1 MSFTEIQVVPGPA
14 NYYCFPGAIRELN
27 NFYSES
33 DLQHAMWL
41 YGEQALQA
49 AQAWLPEAFTV
60 ESAGKACIREHC
72 NEPLISRLAE
82 QAGPRCKV
90 IIGVGGGT
98 VMDSA
103 KALAARMQLPV
114 VLIPTIAATCAAW
127 TPLSVWYNP
136 QGENIGYEIFKQA
149 NHLVLV
155 EPEIILQAPA
165 PYLLAGIADTL
176 AKWYEASVLVG
187 SAEAATVPYLA
198 RTALNMAHG
207 LRELLLSDSATV
219 LADQRHGTLTERFI
233 AVVDAVIAGGGLIG
247 GLGERFTR
255 VAAAHSVHNGMT
267 VLPQTHSIL
276 HGIKVAYG
284 ILVQVALMK
293 DEQELQMLLNFYR
306 QLKLPTSLRELGIDI
321 SDKAQIDAMI
331 AHTLRSKET
340 IHLMPVNVTAEVL
353 FEAME
358 TVEQATETVSSVD
371 I

>member
-14 NYYCFPGAIRELN
+14 NYYCFPGAIRELT

-33 DLQHAMWL
+33 DLQQAMWV
-41 YGEQALQA
+41 YGERALEA
-49 AQAWLPEAFTV
+49 AQAYLPAVFHA
-60 ESAGKACIREHC
+60 ESAGKGCIREHC
-72 NEPLISRLAE
+72 NEPMIARFAE
-82 QAGPRCKV
+82 QAGPQCKV
-90 IIGVGGGT
+90 IIGLGGGT

-136 QGENIGYEIFKQA
+136 EGENIGYEIFKQA

-187 SAEAATVPYLA
+187 NPDSPVVPYLA
-198 RTALNMAHG
+198 RTALNIARG
-207 LRELLLSDSATV
+207 LKDLLLSDSADV
-219 LADQRHGTLTERFI
+219 LAEQRQGVLTAKFI
-233 AVVDAVIAGGGLIG
+233 AVVDAIIAGGGLIG

-267 VLPQTHSIL
+267 VLPQTHEIL

-284 ILVQVALMK
+284 ILVQVALQK
-293 DEQELQMLLNFYR
+293 DQAEFELLLRFYRELQ
-306 QLKLPTSLRELGIDI
+306 LPTSLRDLNIDI
-321 SDKAQIDAMI
+321 ANRGQIDAMI
-331 AHTLRSKET
+331 AHTLRAKET
-340 IHLMPVNVTAEVL
+340 IHLMPMEITPDVL
-353 FEAME
+353 FRAME
-358 TVEQATETVSSVD
+358 TIEQAAGHQA
-371 I
+371 